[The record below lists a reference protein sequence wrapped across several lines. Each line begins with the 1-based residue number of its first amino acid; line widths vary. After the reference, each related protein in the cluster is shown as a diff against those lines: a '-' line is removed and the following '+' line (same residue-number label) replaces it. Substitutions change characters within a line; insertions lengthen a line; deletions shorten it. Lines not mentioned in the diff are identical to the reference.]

1 MENNKKL
8 ITGEEALATFISEI
22 TVNGEDV
29 PVSGGSAAI
38 TVNTLPSVTAADN
51 GKALIVS
58 NGAWQAIPVINVY
71 SGGSAPS
78 QAVGNDGDIYL
89 QT

>member
-38 TVNTLPSVTAADN
+38 TVNALPSVTQTEL
-51 GKALIVS
+51 GKR
-58 NGAWQAIPVINVY
+58 
-71 SGGSAPS
+71 
-78 QAVGNDGDIYL
+78 YL
-89 QT
+89 